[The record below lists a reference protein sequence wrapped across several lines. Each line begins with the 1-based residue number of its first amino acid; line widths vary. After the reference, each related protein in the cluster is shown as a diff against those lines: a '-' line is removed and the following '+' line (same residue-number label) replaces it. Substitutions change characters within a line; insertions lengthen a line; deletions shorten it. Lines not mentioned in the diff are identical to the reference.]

1 MDYTNESCMSIV
13 YKKLVSQ
20 HVTIFICYRG
30 NHQDA
35 TKSGRFDEVVDS
47 KTFFTIV
54 ADGDGEP
61 RMTLQSQAEHQALQY
76 LEDSDRVYSLLWT
89 DIHWS
94 AIVFSYNVM

>member
-1 MDYTNESCMSIV
+1 MSIV

-61 RMTLQSQAEHQALQY
+61 RTTLQSQAEHQALQY
-76 LEDSDRVYSLLWT
+76 LEDSDRVYTLYFGQISIGPLLY
-89 DIHWS
+89 S
-94 AIVFSYNVM
+94 ENVCRTSIIRRN